1 MQYIFIIALLGSL
14 GGLGYKMYTDTMNR
28 MQSIANEKA
37 ALEVQLQEQA
47 AAMEAQLEAMRLQTE
62 SLNEMNDRAAIVE
75 AQMTSYL
82 KIFKDHDLTRL
93 ARAKPGM
100 IETRAN
106 KRTDEIF
113 TEVENDTKQVVT
125 TDAPASDD
133 SVRSVSYTHLT
144 LPTKA

>member
-14 GGLGYKMYTDTMNR
+14 GGLGFKMYTDTMNR
-28 MQSIANEKA
+28 MQSMANEKA
-37 ALEVQLQEQA
+37 ALEVKFQEQK
-47 AAMEAQLEAMRLQTE
+47 AAMEKQLEVMRLQEE
-62 SLNEMNDRAAIVE
+62 SLTEMNDRAAVAE
-75 AQMTSYL
+75 AQMKDYL

-113 TEVENDTKQVVT
+113 TVIENDTKMVQE
-125 TDAPASDD
+125 
-133 SVRSVSYTHLT
+133 
-144 LPTKA
+144 

>member
-1 MQYIFIIALLGSL
+1 MQYVFIIALIGSL

-28 MQSIANEKA
+28 MQSLANEKA
-37 ALEVQLQEQA
+37 ALEVQYQETK
-47 AAMEAQLEAMRLQTE
+47 AAMERQLEVMQLQEE
-62 SLNEMNDRAAIVE
+62 SLADMNERAAVVE
-75 AQMTSYL
+75 AQMTDYL

-113 TEVENDTKQVVT
+113 TVIENDTRTIEEQ
-125 TDAPASDD
+125 
-133 SVRSVSYTHLT
+133 
-144 LPTKA
+144 PTP

>member
-1 MQYIFIIALLGSL
+1 MQYVVVIALLGSL

-28 MQSIANEKA
+28 MQSLANEKA
-37 ALEVQLQEQA
+37 ALEVQLQEQK
-47 AAMEAQLEAMRLQTE
+47 AAMEKQLEVMKLQEE
-62 SLNEMNDRAAIVE
+62 SLADMNERAAVVE
-75 AQMTSYL
+75 AQMQNYL

-113 TEVENDTKQVVT
+113 TVIENDTKMVQE
-125 TDAPASDD
+125 
-133 SVRSVSYTHLT
+133 
-144 LPTKA
+144 

>member
-1 MQYIFIIALLGSL
+1 MQYIFIIALLSSL

-37 ALEVQLQEQA
+37 ALEVKFQEQKAAMERQLEVMQLQE
-47 AAMEAQLEAMRLQTE
+47 E
-62 SLNEMNDRAAIVE
+62 SLSEMNDRAAIVE
-75 AQMTSYL
+75 AQMKDYL

-113 TEVENDTKQVVT
+113 TVIENDTKLVQE
-125 TDAPASDD
+125 
-133 SVRSVSYTHLT
+133 
-144 LPTKA
+144 

>member
-14 GGLGYKMYTDTMNR
+14 GGLGFKMYTDTMNR
-28 MQSIANEKA
+28 MQSMANEKA
-37 ALEVQLQEQA
+37 ALEVKFQEQK
-47 AAMEAQLEAMRLQTE
+47 AAMEKQLEVMKLQEE
-62 SLNEMNDRAAIVE
+62 SLADMNERAAVVE
-75 AQMTSYL
+75 AQMKDYL

-113 TEVENDTKQVVT
+113 TVIENDTKMVQE
-125 TDAPASDD
+125 
-133 SVRSVSYTHLT
+133 
-144 LPTKA
+144 

>member
-14 GGLGYKMYTDTMNR
+14 GGLGFKMYTDTMNR

-37 ALEVQLQEQA
+37 ALEVKFQEQKAAMERQLEVMQLQE
-47 AAMEAQLEAMRLQTE
+47 E
-62 SLNEMNDRAAIVE
+62 SLADMNDRAAVVE
-75 AQMTSYL
+75 AQMKNYL

-106 KRTDEIF
+106 RATEEIF
-113 TEVENDTKQVVT
+113 TAVENDTKM
-125 TDAPASDD
+125 
-133 SVRSVSYTHLT
+133 VSE
-144 LPTKA
+144 

>member
-1 MQYIFIIALLGSL
+1 VQYVFIIALIGSL

-28 MQSIANEKA
+28 MQSLANEKA
-37 ALEVQLQEQA
+37 ALEVQYQETK
-47 AAMEAQLEAMRLQTE
+47 AAMERQLEVMQLQEE
-62 SLNEMNDRAAIVE
+62 SLADMNDRAAVVE
-75 AQMTSYL
+75 AQMKDYL

-113 TEVENDTKQVVT
+113 TVIENDTRT
-125 TDAPASDD
+125 TEEQ
-133 SVRSVSYTHLT
+133 
-144 LPTKA
+144 PTP

>member
-75 AQMTSYL
+75 AQMASYL
-82 KIFKDHDLTRL
+82 KSFKDHDLPRL
-93 ARAKPGM
+93 ARAKPGL

-133 SVRSVSYTHLT
+133 SVR
-144 LPTKA
+144 

>member
-1 MQYIFIIALLGSL
+1 MQYLFIIALLGSL
-14 GGLGYKMYTDTMNR
+14 GGLGFKMYTDTMNR

-37 ALEVQLQEQA
+37 ALEVKFQEQKAAMERQLEVMQLQE
-47 AAMEAQLEAMRLQTE
+47 E
-62 SLNEMNDRAAIVE
+62 SLADMNDRAAVVE
-75 AQMTSYL
+75 AQMKNYL

-113 TEVENDTKQVVT
+113 TVIENDTKMVQE
-125 TDAPASDD
+125 
-133 SVRSVSYTHLT
+133 
-144 LPTKA
+144 

>member
-1 MQYIFIIALLGSL
+1 MQYIVVIALLGSL

-28 MQSIANEKA
+28 MQSLANEKA
-37 ALEVQLQEQA
+37 ALEVQVQQATAAMERQLEVMALQEQ
-47 AAMEAQLEAMRLQTE
+47 
-62 SLNEMNDRAAIVE
+62 SLADMNNRAAIVE
-75 AQMTSYL
+75 AQMKDYL

-113 TEVENDTKQVVT
+113 TVIENDTRT
-125 TDAPASDD
+125 TEEQ
-133 SVRSVSYTHLT
+133 
-144 LPTKA
+144 PTP

>member
-75 AQMTSYL
+75 AQMASYL

-93 ARAKPGM
+93 ARAKPGL

-113 TEVENDTKQVVT
+113 TEVENDTKQVVA

-133 SVRSVSYTHLT
+133 SVR
-144 LPTKA
+144 

>member
-14 GGLGYKMYTDTMNR
+14 GGLGFKMYTDTMNR
-28 MQSIANEKA
+28 MQSLANEKA
-37 ALEVQLQEQA
+37 ALEVKFQEQK
-47 AAMEAQLEAMRLQTE
+47 AAMEKQLEVMRLQEE
-62 SLNEMNDRAAIVE
+62 SLANMNERAAIVE
-75 AQMTSYL
+75 AQMKDYL

-113 TEVENDTKQVVT
+113 TVIENDTKMVQE
-125 TDAPASDD
+125 
-133 SVRSVSYTHLT
+133 
-144 LPTKA
+144 

>member
-14 GGLGYKMYTDTMNR
+14 GGLGFKMYTDTMNR
-28 MQSIANEKA
+28 MQSLANEKA
-37 ALEVQLQEQA
+37 ALEVQVQQA
-47 AAMEAQLEAMRLQTE
+47 TAAMEKQLEVMKLQEE
-62 SLNEMNDRAAIVE
+62 SLADMNERAAVVE
-75 AQMTSYL
+75 AQMKDYL

-113 TEVENDTKQVVT
+113 TVIENDTKMVQE
-125 TDAPASDD
+125 
-133 SVRSVSYTHLT
+133 
-144 LPTKA
+144 

>member
-1 MQYIFIIALLGSL
+1 MQYVFIIALIGSL

-28 MQSIANEKA
+28 MQSLANEKA
-37 ALEVQLQEQA
+37 ALEVQYQETK
-47 AAMEAQLEAMRLQTE
+47 AAMERQLEVMQLQEE
-62 SLNEMNDRAAIVE
+62 SLADMKDRAAVVE
-75 AQMTSYL
+75 AQMKDYL

-113 TEVENDTKQVVT
+113 TVIENDTRTIEEQ
-125 TDAPASDD
+125 
-133 SVRSVSYTHLT
+133 
-144 LPTKA
+144 PTP

>member
-14 GGLGYKMYTDTMNR
+14 GGLGFKMYTDTMNR

-37 ALEVQLQEQA
+37 ALEVQLQEQE
-47 AAMEAQLEAMRLQTE
+47 AAMEKQLEVMKLQEE
-62 SLNEMNDRAAIVE
+62 SLADMNERAAVVE
-75 AQMTSYL
+75 AQMKDYL

-113 TEVENDTKQVVT
+113 TVIENDTKMVQE
-125 TDAPASDD
+125 
-133 SVRSVSYTHLT
+133 
-144 LPTKA
+144 

>member
-28 MQSIANEKA
+28 MQSLANEKA
-37 ALEVQLQEQA
+37 ALEVQVQQA
-47 AAMEAQLEAMRLQTE
+47 TAAMEKQLEVMKLQEE
-62 SLNEMNDRAAIVE
+62 SLNEMNERAAVVE
-75 AQMTSYL
+75 AQMKNYL

-113 TEVENDTKQVVT
+113 TVIENDTKMVQE
-125 TDAPASDD
+125 
-133 SVRSVSYTHLT
+133 
-144 LPTKA
+144 

>member
-1 MQYIFIIALLGSL
+1 MQYVFIIALLGSL
-14 GGLGYKMYTDTMNR
+14 GGLGFKMYTDTMNR

-133 SVRSVSYTHLT
+133 SVR
-144 LPTKA
+144 

>member
-14 GGLGYKMYTDTMNR
+14 GGLGFKMYTDTMNR
-28 MQSIANEKA
+28 MQSMANEKA
-37 ALEVQLQEQA
+37 ALEVKFQEQK
-47 AAMEAQLEAMRLQTE
+47 AAMERQLEVMALQEE
-62 SLNEMNDRAAIVE
+62 SLADMNERAAVVE
-75 AQMTSYL
+75 AQMKDYL

-113 TEVENDTKQVVT
+113 TVIENDTKMVQE
-125 TDAPASDD
+125 
-133 SVRSVSYTHLT
+133 
-144 LPTKA
+144 

>member
-1 MQYIFIIALLGSL
+1 MQYVFIIALLGSL

-28 MQSIANEKA
+28 MQSMANEKA

-47 AAMEAQLEAMRLQTE
+47 AAMEAQLEALKLQTE

-106 KRTDEIF
+106 KTTDEIF
-113 TEVENDTKQVVT
+113 TEVENDTKQVVA
-125 TDAPASDD
+125 TDTPASDD
-133 SVRSVSYTHLT
+133 SVR
-144 LPTKA
+144 

>member
-28 MQSIANEKA
+28 MQSLANEKA
-37 ALEVQLQEQA
+37 ALEVQVQQA
-47 AAMEAQLEAMRLQTE
+47 TAAMEKQLEVMRLQEE
-62 SLNEMNDRAAIVE
+62 SLNDMNERAAVVE
-75 AQMTSYL
+75 AQMQNYL

-113 TEVENDTKQVVT
+113 TVIENDTKMVQE
-125 TDAPASDD
+125 
-133 SVRSVSYTHLT
+133 
-144 LPTKA
+144 

>member
-14 GGLGYKMYTDTMNR
+14 GGLGFKMYTDTMNR
-28 MQSIANEKA
+28 MQSLANEKA
-37 ALEVQLQEQA
+37 ALEVQVQQA
-47 AAMEAQLEAMRLQTE
+47 TAAMEKQLEVMKLQEE
-62 SLNEMNDRAAIVE
+62 SLADMNERAAVVA
-75 AQMTSYL
+75 AQMKDYL

-113 TEVENDTKQVVT
+113 TVIENDTKMVQE
-125 TDAPASDD
+125 
-133 SVRSVSYTHLT
+133 
-144 LPTKA
+144 